1 VPCLSMHRP
10 DSVGPFCQVEPS
22 LQESV
27 AEEGGRNTENTW
39 AKGGKR
45 RRAGPAGCLFTLS
58 ACHPGRSAMLSHRPE
73 HLCAVLRTQRRA
85 WLRFSKR
92 AWFFQETML
101 PLPPRADQFTIA
113 LDQPL
118 LVSLPSHP
126 QVVPEP
132 RWKIRPR
139 VCYEHYGQ

>member
-1 VPCLSMHRP
+1 
-10 DSVGPFCQVEPS
+10 
-22 LQESV
+22 
-27 AEEGGRNTENTW
+27 
-39 AKGGKR
+39 
-45 RRAGPAGCLFTLS
+45 
-58 ACHPGRSAMLSHRPE
+58 MLSHRPE